1 MGVARYLD
9 KASQAYVLALKA
21 CDGLVGVVT
30 EKELY
35 EMKGRLHL
43 NLGLVAEDNK
53 DLESGEKYY
62 EEACSLSKWV
72 WSIKYLT
79 LSFS

>member
-1 MGVARYLD
+1 MGVAKYLE
-9 KASQAYVLALKA
+9 KASQAYILALKA
-21 CDGLVGVVT
+21 CDSLVGVVS
-30 EKELY
+30 EKELN

-53 DLESGEKYY
+53 DLESAEKHY

-72 WSIKYLT
+72 WSLNI
-79 LSFS
+79 